1 VLTTKELQMSND
13 NLPGDVLGKLAELR
27 KKVGVI
33 KGKKKEGVKFKVRS
47 AEELNDKLRGPCEEL
62 GLLIYPV
69 TATGVGFAV
78 EDGTLASINLTLRIM
93 ALSDGSF
100 IDLQGFGLGA
110 DSQDKAGGKASTYA
124 WKSILLQTL
133 LAGGAEDT
141 DDTDT
146 PIKGGVR
153 AKSTGKPST
162 EAVKVA
168 LQAAND
174 QAAYDAVILDVRK
187 LSVEAQMTLV
197 DDIKAA
203 KARVAA
209 STPAQN

>member
-1 VLTTKELQMSND
+1 MSEGNR
-13 NLPGDVLGKLAELR
+13 PGDVLGKLAELR
-27 KKVGVI
+27 KRVGVL

-47 AEELNDKLRGPCEEL
+47 AEELNDRLRPLCDEL
-62 GLLIYPV
+62 GLLIFPV
-69 TATGVGFAV
+69 EATGAGFPV
-78 EDGTLASINLTLRIM
+78 EDGTLASVNLTLRIV

-100 IDLQGFGLGA
+100 LDVKGFGLGA

-124 WKSILLQTL
+124 WKSILIQTL

-153 AKSTGKPST
+153 AKTAGKPSAASAK
-162 EAVKVA
+162 EAVQSA
-168 LQAAND
+168 QD
-174 QAAYDAVILDVRK
+174 QQAYDAAIALVRQLPAPAQLD
-187 LSVEAQMTLV
+187 LV

-203 KARVAA
+203 KLRVAA
-209 STPAQN
+209 TIH